1 LKKYI
6 NQLSDNLWD
15 TQIGVDLSFVVELLS
30 HDEIVAIPTETVYGL
45 AGNAFSKNAIKKI
58 YTTKKRPF
66 SNPLIVHVSD
76 VGKINEIAKDIPEI
90 AWKLLEKFSPG
101 PLTVLLPKKATIL
114 DEITAGLKDVAIRI
128 PNHQLTLELLQ
139 KLDFPLVA
147 PSANPYG
154 YISPTKPSHVY
165 KQLGSKIPYI
175 LDGGSC
181 EKGIE
186 STVVGFENGKIIVY
200 RLGAISIEMIA
211 DVSKDIIIRDVE
223 KEKPLSPGMVPHHY
237 SPHTKLIL
245 TDKPDDVAKLYNINE
260 VAFIGFK
267 NKLNFIPAE
276 NQLVLSSEG
285 DLNEAAQNLYHAL
298 HLMDDKKLKVII
310 AEKMPNEG
318 IGKSINDRLTRASY
332 NKKE

>member
-1 LKKYI
+1 LKKYFNQI
-6 NQLSDNLWD
+6 NDGLWD
-15 TQIGVDLSFVVELLS
+15 TQIGNDLSFAVELLS
-30 HDEIVAIPTETVYGL
+30 DDEVVAIPTETVYGL
-45 AGNAFSKNAIKKI
+45 AGNAFSKKAINKI
-58 YTTKKRPF
+58 YQIKKRPF
-66 SNPLIVHVSD
+66 SNPLIVHVAD
-76 VGKINEIAKDIPEI
+76 VSKINEIAKDIPEI
-90 AWKLLEKFSPG
+90 AWELLEKFSPG
-101 PLTVLLPKKATIL
+101 PLTVLLLKKATIL
-114 DEITAGLKDVAIRI
+114 DEVTAGLKDVAIRI
-128 PNHQLTLELLQ
+128 PNHQLTLELLK

-154 YISPTKPSHVY
+154 YISPTKPSHVH

-181 EKGIE
+181 DKGIE
-186 STVVGFENGKIIVY
+186 STVVGFENGKIIIY
-200 RLGAISIEMIA
+200 RLGAISLEMIA
-211 DVSKDIIIRDVE
+211 EVSKDVIIRDTE

-245 TDKPDDVAKLYNINE
+245 TDKPEEIVKFYKVDE

-267 NKLNFIPAE
+267 NKLNFIPDE

-285 DLNEAAQNLYHAL
+285 NLNEAAQNLYHAL
-298 HLMDDKKLKVII
+298 HLMDDKNLKVIV

-318 IGKSINDRLTRASY
+318 IGKSINDRLTRASH

>member
-1 LKKYI
+1 MKKYFNQI
-6 NQLSDNLWD
+6 NDNLWD

-30 HDEIVAIPTETVYGL
+30 NDEVVAIPTETVYGL
-45 AGNAFSKNAIKKI
+45 AGNAFSEKAIKKI
-58 YTTKKRPF
+58 YITKKRPF

-76 VGKINEIAKDIPEI
+76 VSKINEIAKDIPEI

-154 YISPTKPSHVY
+154 YISPTKPEHVF
-165 KQLGSKIPYI
+165 KQLGGKIPYI

-186 STVVGFENGKIIVY
+186 STVVGFENGKIIIY
-200 RLGAISIEMIA
+200 RLGAISLEMIA
-211 DVSKDIIIRDVE
+211 EVSKDVIIRDTE

-245 TDKPDDVAKLYNINE
+245 SDKPEDVAKLYNVNE

-276 NQLVLSSEG
+276 NQFVLSSDG

-298 HLMDDKKLKVII
+298 HLMDDKNLKVII

-318 IGKSINDRLTRASY
+318 IGKSINDRLTRASH

>member
-1 LKKYI
+1 MKKYFNQI
-6 NQLSDNLWD
+6 NDGLWD
-15 TQIGVDLSFVVELLS
+15 TQIGNDLSFAVELLS
-30 HDEIVAIPTETVYGL
+30 DDEVVAIPTETVYGL
-45 AGNAFSKNAIKKI
+45 AGNAFSKKAINKI
-58 YTTKKRPF
+58 YQIKKRPF
-66 SNPLIVHVSD
+66 SNPLIVHVAD
-76 VGKINEIAKDIPEI
+76 VSKINEIAKDIPEI
-90 AWKLLEKFSPG
+90 AWELLEKFSPG

-114 DEITAGLKDVAIRI
+114 DEVTAGLKDVAIRI
-128 PNHQLTLELLQ
+128 PNHQLTLELLK

-154 YISPTKPSHVY
+154 YISPTKPSHVH

-181 EKGIE
+181 DKGIE
-186 STVVGFENGKIIVY
+186 STVVGFENGKIIIY
-200 RLGAISIEMIA
+200 RLGAISVEMIA
-211 DVSKDIIIRDVE
+211 EVSKEVIIRDTE

-245 TDKPDDVAKLYNINE
+245 TDKPEEIVKFYKVDE

-267 NKLNFIPAE
+267 NKLNFIPDE

-285 DLNEAAQNLYHAL
+285 NLNEAAQNLYHAL
-298 HLMDDKKLKVII
+298 HLMDDKNLKVIV

-318 IGKSINDRLTRASY
+318 IGKSINDRLTRASH

>member
-1 LKKYI
+1 MKKYFNQI
-6 NQLSDNLWD
+6 NDGLWD
-15 TQIGVDLSFVVELLS
+15 TQIGNDLSFAVELLS
-30 HDEIVAIPTETVYGL
+30 DDEVVAIPTETVYGL
-45 AGNAFSKNAIKKI
+45 AGNAFSKKAINKI
-58 YTTKKRPF
+58 YQIKKRPF
-66 SNPLIVHVSD
+66 SNPLIVHVAD
-76 VGKINEIAKDIPEI
+76 VSKINEIAKDIPEI
-90 AWKLLEKFSPG
+90 AWELLEKFSPG
-101 PLTVLLPKKATIL
+101 PLTVLLLKKATIL
-114 DEITAGLKDVAIRI
+114 DEVTAGLKDVAIRI
-128 PNHQLTLELLQ
+128 PNHQLTLELLK

-154 YISPTKPSHVY
+154 YISPTKPSHVH

-181 EKGIE
+181 DKGIE
-186 STVVGFENGKIIVY
+186 STVVGFENGKIIIY
-200 RLGAISIEMIA
+200 RLGAISLEMIA
-211 DVSKDIIIRDVE
+211 EVSKDVIIRDTE

-245 TDKPDDVAKLYNINE
+245 TDKPEEIVKFYKVDE

-267 NKLNFIPAE
+267 NKLNFIPDE

-285 DLNEAAQNLYHAL
+285 NLNEAAQNLYHAL
-298 HLMDDKKLKVII
+298 HLMDDKNLKVIV

-318 IGKSINDRLTRASY
+318 IGKSINDRLTRASH